1 MSRRTKTILP
11 VTEELLL
18 SRVVSPEKV
27 QDRLQHYKHLQKKAY
42 NKKAQNL
49 PALKKGDV
57 VRIQEEKGF
66 LKKGLVV
73 EENNYPISY
82 QVKTSSGIFRRNR
95 RHLLKVEEPEE
106 ISEESDD
113 VAVEKL
119 LQRDNLPL
127 NDKQDCTIAND
138 VEHGKQLTYTRS
150 GRLVKKPDRLNL

>member
-1 MSRRTKTILP
+1 
-11 VTEELLL
+11 
-18 SRVVSPEKV
+18 
-27 QDRLQHYKHLQKKAY
+27 
-42 NKKAQNL
+42 
-49 PALKKGDV
+49 V
-57 VRIQEEKGF
+57 VRIQEEKRF
-66 LKKGLVV
+66 LKKGIVV
-73 EENNYPISY
+73 EETNYPRSY

-119 LQRDNLPL
+119 PQRDQFPL

>member
-1 MSRRTKTILP
+1 M
-11 VTEELLL
+11 EET
-18 SRVVSPEKV
+18 
-27 QDRLQHYKHLQKKAY
+27 
-42 NKKAQNL
+42 
-49 PALKKGDV
+49 
-57 VRIQEEKGF
+57 
-66 LKKGLVV
+66 
-73 EENNYPISY
+73 NYPRSY

-119 LQRDNLPL
+119 PQRDQLPL

-150 GRLVKKPDRLNL
+150 GRLVKKPDMLNL